1 MVQPLVSILINNY
14 NYAQYLPAAIDSALN
29 QTYDHLEVIVVD
41 DGSTDDSRAIM
52 AGYGDR
58 IVAIYQPNQ
67 GQASAFNTGF
77 AASQGEIIC
86 FLDADDLFLPHK
98 VATIV
103 QAFQTPTGN
112 LTGHIP
118 TVPPDIQVGWVFHPQ
133 QYFQV
138 GQPLDGAEA
147 DVVTAPAVVRNLTAR
162 LARGKLGNP
171 FDFPIPATSAMCFRR
186 DLLQQILPMPE
197 GEGISLSDSY
207 IKFVALGLSVGVT
220 INQALTRQRIHGQN
234 AFTGQHDG
242 RKTAQIHLLMAYWM
256 RQRFPQLT
264 AFTNNLLAI
273 GVSGYQKTGGLEP
286 DYRDLIQSH
295 VAALSLQQRLHFQM
309 KVWFYALKP

>member
-1 MVQPLVSILINNY
+1 VVQPLVSILINNY
-14 NYAQYLPAAIDSALN
+14 NYGQYLAAAIDSALN
-29 QTYDHLEVIVVD
+29 QTYAHLEVIVVD
-41 DGSTDDSRAIM
+41 DGSTDGSRAII
-52 AGYGDR
+52 ASYGDR

-77 AASQGEIIC
+77 ARSRGEIIC
-86 FLDADDLFLPHK
+86 FLDADDLFLPYK

-103 QAFQTPTGN
+103 PAFQAN
-112 LTGHIP
+112 ASQ
-118 TVPPDIQVGWVFHPQ
+118 PDTNIGWVFHPQ
-133 QYFQV
+133 QFFQ
-138 GQPLDGAEA
+138 A
-147 DVVTAPAVVRNLTAR
+147 DPPPDDDRPHIAAPAVCRNITALIR
-162 LARGKLGNP
+162 RGKLGNP
-171 FDFPIPATSAMCFRR
+171 FDFPIPATSAVCFRR
-186 DLLQQILPMPE
+186 ELLQRILPMPE

-207 IKFVALGLSVGVT
+207 IKFVALGLSSGVT

-234 AFTGQHDG
+234 AFTGKDD
-242 RKTAQIHLLMAYWM
+242 RRLAAKIDVLMGYWM

-264 AFTNNLLAI
+264 FFTNNLLAM

-286 DYRDLIQSH
+286 YCRDLIHEH